1 MSIDLS
7 QLALP
12 SVSPEGL
19 KVLDIIASSE
29 PDVKL
34 LEKTILSDP
43 VLASTLIKY
52 ANSPLYRRANQVSNV
67 PAAIRILGL
76 TSIRSAVVMAT
87 MRAIAE
93 PETAVSRAI
102 LNHNLDIALLGKLI
116 ARKSFPEL
124 ADDLEFLGL
133 IHDMGMLILHKS
145 FPDEYQAL
153 FTRSINEGI
162 PITILEEQ
170 QFELT
175 HDIIMAAISDRFRLP
190 EAYLDTLANFHTH
203 KPTTSPEQCTDHYLN
218 ILDLAH
224 HLRPQ
229 IANEGECFAEEI
241 VDSQEKLEIL
251 LELNES
257 QQQAIVKEALTK
269 KQPID

>member
-19 KVLDIIASSE
+19 KVLDIIASPD

-34 LEKTILSDP
+34 LEKTLLSDP
-43 VLASTLIKY
+43 ILASTLIKY

-67 PAAIRILGL
+67 PTAIRILGL
-76 TSIRSAVVMAT
+76 KSIRSAVAMAT

-102 LNHNLDIALLGKLI
+102 LNHNLDIALLSKLI
-116 ARKSFPEL
+116 ARKCFPGL

-133 IHDMGMLILHKS
+133 IHDMGMLILNQS
-145 FPDEYQAL
+145 FPDEYQTL
-153 FTRSINEGI
+153 FTRSLNEGI
-162 PITILEEQ
+162 SITTLEEQ

-175 HDIIMAAISDRFRLP
+175 HDIIMAAVSERFRLP
-190 EAYLDTLANFHTH
+190 EAYVDTLANFHTH
-203 KPTTSPEQCTDHYLN
+203 KPTTSIDRHIDHYQC

-224 HLRPQ
+224 HLWPQ

-241 VDSQEKLEIL
+241 VDSQEKLGIL

-257 QQQAIVKEALTK
+257 QRQAIVEEALTK